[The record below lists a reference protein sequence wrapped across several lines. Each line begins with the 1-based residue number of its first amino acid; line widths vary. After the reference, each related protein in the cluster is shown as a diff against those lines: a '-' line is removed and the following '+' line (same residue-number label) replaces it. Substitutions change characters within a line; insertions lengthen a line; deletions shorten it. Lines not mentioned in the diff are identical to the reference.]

1 MDEFSPCVL
10 PPLMIGLIVVLLTFF
25 WMVSMVLLLLGVH
38 AILGNEYGIKDKIML
53 HCLREVKCYRFLLQ
67 GFDMRYVMF

>member
-1 MDEFSPCVL
+1 
-10 PPLMIGLIVVLLTFF
+10 
-25 WMVSMVLLLLGVH
+25 MVLLLLGVH

-67 GFDMRYVMF
+67 GFDIRYVMF